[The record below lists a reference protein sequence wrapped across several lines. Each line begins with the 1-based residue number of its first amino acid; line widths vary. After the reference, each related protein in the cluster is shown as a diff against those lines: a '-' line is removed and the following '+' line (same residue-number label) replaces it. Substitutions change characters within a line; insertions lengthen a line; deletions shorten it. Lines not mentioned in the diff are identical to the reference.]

1 MNSRAVILLA
11 MLAAVAAHG
20 QPLGRLFTTPA
31 ERYQL
36 DQARAAA
43 RAPAPPAAEATQ
55 QPAAAPAPAE
65 PVTVHGFVRSSS
77 GRSTVWVDAAEQEDG
92 RNRFSGPGRKPSVIL
107 RLPSGRRIELKP
119 GQTADPNNARV
130 RDVHQD

>member
-1 MNSRAVILLA
+1 MNWRIVMLLA
-11 MLAAVAAHG
+11 MLAAPAAQG

-55 QPAAAPAPAE
+55 QPAAAPAE

-77 GRSTVWVDAAEQEDG
+77 GRSTVWVNAAEHEDA
-92 RNRFSGPGRKPSVIL
+92 RNRFSGPGRKPAVIL
-107 RLPSGRRIELKP
+107 RLPSGRRIELRP

>member
-1 MNSRAVILLA
+1 MNWRTFIWRAT
-11 MLAAVAAHG
+11 LAAPAAHG

-43 RAPAPPAAEATQ
+43 RAPAPPTAAAAQ
-55 QPAAAPAPAE
+55 QPALAPAPAE
-65 PVTVHGFVRSSS
+65 PVTLHGFVRSSS
-77 GRSTVWVDAAEQEDG
+77 GRSTVWVNAAEQEDA
-92 RNRFSGPGRKPSVIL
+92 RNRFSGPGRKPAVIL